1 MGLRVF
7 KTALRNNQKYRKK
20 TYIGDEFLFLFDRH
34 CQYLNKIMSGIRLLE
49 HVLYMNVSSHHSL
62 ILAKFGIRSLK
73 ISLKYFQKLCWVLI
87 LIPDMCHFRVRDH
100 KHIFF
105 TNWASTC
112 TKNFF
117 CWLYS
122 FSYAQNLQKWVFKI
136 LIHIFIELKGTISPF
151 LPAKDR
157 FANCGQSWQ
166 DGSVIFFLVPVR
178 LWGILS
184 QTGNTDEV
192 AR

>member
-100 KHIFF
+100 KHIFLPIEHLHAQRTF
-105 TNWASTC
+105 FVGYIVFHMHKTS
-112 TKNFF
+112 KNESSKF
-117 CWLYS
+117 W
-122 FSYAQNLQKWVFKI
+122 
-136 LIHIFIELKGTISPF
+136 FIS
-151 LPAKDR
+151 
-157 FANCGQSWQ
+157 S
-166 DGSVIFFLVPVR
+166 
-178 LWGILS
+178 
-184 QTGNTDEV
+184 
-192 AR
+192 

>member
-20 TYIGDEFLFLFDRH
+20 HIGDEFLFLFDKH

-73 ISLKYFQKLCWVLI
+73 ISLKYFQNYSESWSSFQTCAI
-87 LIPDMCHFRVRDH
+87 LESETTNM
-100 KHIFF
+100 FF

-136 LIHIFIELKGTISPF
+136 LIHIFIELRGNISPF
-151 LPAKDR
+151 LLVKDR

-166 DGSVIFFLVPVR
+166 DGSVIFFSLVPVR